1 VDKAGK
7 SDAAESK
14 TSGTGSARSARPP
27 LVKLAM
33 AADEVNVKAVEEAR
47 RLLEAG
53 ELDTPA
59 ACDRVA
65 EVLLDRGL

>member
-1 VDKAGK
+1 
-7 SDAAESK
+7 
-14 TSGTGSARSARPP
+14 
-27 LVKLAM
+27 VKLAM